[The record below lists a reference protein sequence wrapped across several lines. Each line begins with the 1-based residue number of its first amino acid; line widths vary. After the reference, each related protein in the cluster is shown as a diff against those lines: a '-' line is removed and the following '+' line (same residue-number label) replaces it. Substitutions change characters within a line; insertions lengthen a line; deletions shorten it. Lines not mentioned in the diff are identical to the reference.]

1 MSPSSS
7 PDSSNPERRASRI
20 SLLPAGQPVPDRET
34 NALTLPVR
42 LDFAATR
49 DLHAELLERR
59 GSALSVDGTA
69 VTFCGAL
76 AAQVLLSASRETA
89 ATGET
94 FVLKAS
100 AALQDDLSRLG
111 LLGEFST
118 LVEVTEC

>member
-7 PDSSNPERRASRI
+7 SARRASRI
-20 SLLPAGQPVPDRET
+20 SLIPAGQTPADAEAET
-34 NALTLPVR
+34 NVLRLPLR
-42 LDFAATR
+42 LDFAASR
-49 DLHAELLERR
+49 DLHAKFTELR
-59 GSALSVDGTA
+59 GSALAIDGTA

-100 AALQDDLSRLG
+100 PALQDDLSRLG
-111 LLGEFST
+111 VLGEFSN

>member
-7 PDSSNPERRASRI
+7 PERRASRI
-20 SLLPAGQPVPDRET
+20 SLLPAGEPAPVAEA
-34 NALTLPVR
+34 NALRLPVR
-42 LDFAATR
+42 LDFAAAR

-89 ATGET
+89 ATRQP
-94 FVLKAS
+94 FALKAS
-100 AALQDDLSRLG
+100 SALQEDLSRLG
-111 LLGEFST
+111 VLGEFST